1 MKSLH
6 ESILADIEDTL
17 TDGDKTA
24 KKLHSVGNKLEI
36 KSIYGDDTVLMNI
49 LHSKLQKEVSDKEPY
64 DKKKVA
70 DVISQCE
77 RYFGGPM
84 GMGLSKSMKE
94 KIAMLIT
101 YIEHMPLDDIKIDF
115 NKQKVKD
122 EFCKE
127 LTDALKYKNI
137 MLSGAEIHNR
147 AGQAGGGDAD
157 GLFQLAIQ
165 EKQYMIVFLFKIK
178 K

>member
-1 MKSLH
+1 MKTLH

-17 TDGDKTA
+17 TDGDKAA

-36 KSIYGDDTVLMNI
+36 KSIYGDDIVLMSI
-49 LHSKLQKEVSDKEPY
+49 LHSKLQKEVSGKEPY
-64 DKKKVA
+64 DKKKVD

-77 RYFGGPM
+77 RYFCGP
-84 GMGLSKSMKE
+84 MGLSKSIKE
-94 KIAMLIT
+94 KMAMLIT
-101 YIEHMPLDDIKIDF
+101 YIEHIPLDDIKIDF

-127 LTDALKYKNI
+127 LTDTLKSKNI
-137 MLSGAEIHNR
+137 MLSGTEIHNR

-157 GLFQLAIQ
+157 GLFQISIQ
-165 EKQYMIVFLFKIK
+165 EKQYMITFLFKIK

>member
-6 ESILADIEDTL
+6 ESILSDIESSLDT
-17 TDGDKTA
+17 GNKEIQ
-24 KKLHSVGNKLEI
+24 KEFSVGNKLEI

-77 RYFGGPM
+77 RYFGGH
-84 GMGLSKSMKE
+84 MGLSKSMKE
-94 KIAMLIT
+94 KMSMFIT

-127 LTDALKYKNI
+127 LTDTLKSKNI
-137 MLSGAEIHNR
+137 MLSNAEIHNR
-147 AGQAGGGDAD
+147 AGQAGGGDAN
-157 GLFQLAIQ
+157 GLFQIAIQ
-165 EKQYMIVFLFKIK
+165 EKQYMIIFLFKIK

>member
-1 MKSLH
+1 MKTLH
-6 ESILADIEDTL
+6 ESILADIESSL
-17 TDGDKTA
+17 DKGSEEI
-24 KKLHSVGNKLEI
+24 KKEFSVGNKLEI
-36 KSIYGDDTVLMNI
+36 KSIYGDDTVMMNL
-49 LHSKLQKEVSDKEPY
+49 LHSKLQKAVSGKEPY
-64 DKKKVA
+64 DKKKVD
-70 DVISQCE
+70 DVINQCE

-84 GMGLSKSMKE
+84 GLSKSIKE
-94 KIAMLIT
+94 KIAMFIT

-127 LTDALKYKNI
+127 LTDALKSKNI

-165 EKQYMIVFLFKIK
+165 EKQYMIIFLFKIK

>member
-17 TDGDKTA
+17 ANGDKTA
-24 KKLHSVGNKLEI
+24 KKLHSVGSKLVI

-49 LHSKLQKEVSDKEPY
+49 IHSKLQKAVSDKEPF

-84 GMGLSKSMKE
+84 GLSKSTKE
-94 KIAMLIT
+94 KMTMFIT

-122 EFCKE
+122 NFCKE
-127 LTDALKYKNI
+127 LTDTLKAKNI
-137 MLSGAEIHNR
+137 MLSDAEIHNR

-165 EKQYMIVFLFKIK
+165 EKQYRIIFLFEIK

>member
-1 MKSLH
+1 MKTLH
-6 ESILADIEDTL
+6 ESILADIDDTL
-17 TDGDKTA
+17 TDGDKNV
-24 KKLHSVGNKLEI
+24 KKLYSVGNKLEI

-49 LHSKLQKEVSDKEPY
+49 IHSKLQKAVSGKEPY
-64 DKKKVA
+64 DKKKVD

-77 RYFGGPM
+77 RYFGGS
-84 GMGLSKSMKE
+84 MGLSKSTKE
-94 KIAMLIT
+94 KMAMFIT

-127 LTDALKYKNI
+127 LTDTLKSKNI
-137 MLSGAEIHNR
+137 MLSSAEIHNR

-165 EKQYMIVFLFKIK
+165 EKQYMIMFLFKIK

>member
-1 MKSLH
+1 MKTLH
-6 ESILADIEDTL
+6 ESILSDIESSLDTGSK
-17 TDGDKTA
+17 DI
-24 KKLHSVGNKLEI
+24 KKEFSVGNKLEI

-49 LHSKLQKEVSDKEPY
+49 LHSKLQKAVSGKEPY
-64 DKKKVA
+64 DKKNIA
-70 DVISQCE
+70 DVISQYE
-77 RYFGGPM
+77 RYFAGP
-84 GMGLSKSMKE
+84 MGLSKSIKE
-94 KIAMLIT
+94 KMSMFIT

-127 LTDALKYKNI
+127 LTDVLKSENI

-147 AGQAGGGDAD
+147 AGQAGGGDAN

-165 EKQYMIVFLFKIK
+165 GKQYMIIFLFKIK